1 MTDKVLVTGGCGFI
15 GANLVRMLLD
25 KGQQVVVFD
34 NLSKGNRDYL
44 DGLDVTPYR
53 GRHTRC

>member
-25 KGQQVVVFD
+25 KGQQVAVFD
-34 NLSKGNRDYL
+34 NLSKGNRAYL
-44 DGLDVTPYR
+44 DGRNLHQR
-53 GRHTRC
+53 

>member
-25 KGQQVVVFD
+25 KGLHITIFD
-34 NLSKGNRDYL
+34 NLSKGNKDYA
-44 DGLDVTPYR
+44 VI
-53 GRHTRC
+53 